1 MDGGMPPG
9 RVFRFDPAAADVLMP
24 MHLGLQPDGR
34 IVSAGPT
41 LRRLF
46 AGLPLLG
53 QRFHSLFHI
62 RRPYG
67 LEDMG
72 RLIAAA
78 GQRLYLSSRDGRL
91 AHLRGVATPLIP
103 SAEDG
108 GGLVINLSFGAG
120 ILDAV
125 RDHGLTDADFAP
137 TELAMELLY
146 VVEAKT
152 AVMEELRA
160 LNHRLHGAKTEAEE
174 RALTDTL
181 TGLRNR
187 RGLDQAL
194 VRLPRRGGPFGL
206 MHIDLDFFKQVNDT
220 LGHAAG
226 DHVLREVARILCDEV
241 RSGDTVARVG
251 GDEFVVVLPRMGD
264 AARLQQIASR
274 IIRHLNAPILFE
286 GQACH
291 VSASI
296 GMTLSSFYPRPDP
309 QRMIEDADAALYASK
324 RAGRGQAVMH
334 SPLADP
340 SDLQAG

>member
-1 MDGGMPPG
+1 MDGGAPPH

-46 AGLPLLG
+46 AGLPLIDHP
-53 QRFHSLFHI
+53 FHDLFHI
-62 RRPYG
+62 RRPSG
-67 LEDMG
+67 LEDVA
-72 RLIAAA
+72 RLMAAS

-91 AHLRGVATPLIP
+91 GHLRGVATPLIP
-103 SAEDG
+103 SAGDG
-108 GGLVINLSFGAG
+108 GGLVINLSFGAD
-120 ILDAV
+120 IVEAV
-125 RDHGLTDADFAP
+125 RDHALTDADFAP
-137 TELAMELLY
+137 TDLAMELLY

-194 VRLPRRGGPFGL
+194 LRLPRRGGPFGL

-226 DHVLREVARILCDEV
+226 DHVLCEVARILVDEV

-251 GDEFVVVLPRMGD
+251 GDEFVVVLPRMVE
-264 AARLQQIASR
+264 AARLQQIACR
-274 IIRHLNAPILFE
+274 IIRQLDAPILFE
-286 GQACH
+286 GHECR

-296 GMTLSSFYPRPDP
+296 GMTLSTFYPRPDP
-309 QRMIEDADAALYASK
+309 QRMIEDADAALYISK

-334 SPLADP
+334 SPPPEEGDR
-340 SDLQAG
+340 QVG